1 VGGGDALDA
10 IHRREAS
17 YHDALARE
25 WEVLP
30 PREPDP
36 WERSVLEAALP
47 VDGLR
52 VLDLG
57 CGDGELTFRLLDAG
71 ARVTALDISPAMVEL
86 VRGRLARYRPY
97 TNADLVVAP
106 AETTGLPD
114 ASFDVIVG
122 KFVLHHVDLEGA
134 VDELVRLLR
143 PGGRGVFVET
153 SAFNPVL
160 ALARKHIVQRGR
172 FGTSSCGTPDE
183 HPLTRADVRMIA
195 SRSAMRGRPSRF
207 LSVLHV
213 RSERPA
219 LPLAAMEPP
228 VPACRRFA
236 WARAVSR
243 CALLPPPAAAREVRV
258 PGWPP

>member
-1 VGGGDALDA
+1 VGGQDQLDA
-10 IHRREAS
+10 VHRREAS
-17 YHDALARE
+17 YHDAVARE
-25 WEVLP
+25 SEVLP
-30 PREPDP
+30 PREPEP
-36 WERSVLEAALP
+36 RERSLLEAALP

-57 CGDGELTFRLLDAG
+57 CGDGELTFMLLDAG

-86 VRGRLARYRPY
+86 ARGRLARYRPGAH
-97 TNADLVVAP
+97 ADLVVAP

-122 KFVLHHVDLEGA
+122 KFILHHVDLKRA

-195 SRSAMRGRPSRF
+195 SRFRRCEVDHPDFF
-207 LSVLHV
+207 LFFMFDRNVLQY
-213 RSERPA
+213 RSPRWS
-219 LPLAAMEPP
+219 
-228 VPACRRFA
+228 RRFR
-236 WARAVSR
+236 RADELLGR
-243 CALLPPPAAAREVRV
+243 APFLGALSYNLRLRLER
-258 PGWPP
+258 